1 MSVRKIKGTWYIDF
15 RFNNERYRKKSPSNT
30 KGGAEAYE
38 AYLRNEAAKH
48 GSLEHLKALDT
59 KSEVPLVKD
68 FVPRWIKEFVEPN
81 NKSSDV
87 YSKKSIIKNHIL
99 PEFGNHK
106 LDEIKMEDIE
116 KYKRLKL
123 SKGYD
128 PKSINNQ
135 IATLR
140 KCLVIA
146 EELGLITHVPRVKLL
161 KSTPPPPVY
170 LTQYELDKLLLAVPD
185 KFWQALILVTVRTGM
200 RFCEVTA
207 LEWED
212 IDLQKGQLCVRRAV
226 VRGKVGTPKNGRIRY
241 IPLTKDAVQALC
253 DLQTHKGLV
262 FPSVSGGFI
271 HASIADR
278 KIKDACHQAGIKSIS
293 WHKLRHTFASHLV
306 SRGASLKAVQD
317 LLGHQTAD
325 MTQRYA
331 HLAPE
336 ALQSTINLLEPQT
349 DKWAIYGQQIQNISQ
364 EQTEKTKV
372 PIPFFPPE

>member
-1 MSVRKIKGTWYIDF
+1 MPVRKIKGSWYIDF
-15 RFNNERYRKKSPSNT
+15 WFNYVRYRKKSPSNT

-38 AYLRNEAAKH
+38 AYLRGEMAKH
-48 GSLEHLKALDT
+48 GSLDHLKALDT
-59 KSEVPLVKD
+59 KSEVPLLKN
-68 FVPRWIKEFVEPN
+68 FVDRWLREFVEPN

-87 YSKKSIIKNHIL
+87 YSKKSIIKNHLI
-99 PEFGNHK
+99 PQFGNRR

-116 KYKRLKL
+116 KYKRLML

-146 EELGLITHVPRVKLL
+146 EELGLIKHVPKVKLL
-161 KSTPPPPVY
+161 KSTPAPPVY
-170 LTQYELDKLLLAVPD
+170 LTPYELDKLLMALPD
-185 KFWQALILVTVRTGM
+185 HFWRTLVLVTVRTGM
-200 RFCEVTA
+200 RYCEVTA

-212 IDLQKGQLCVRRAV
+212 IDLNENQVCVRRAV
-226 VRGKVGTPKNGRIRY
+226 VRSKVGTPKNGRIRY
-241 IPLTKDAVQALC
+241 IPLTNDAVQALC
-253 DLQTHKGLV
+253 DLKTKKGLV
-262 FPSVSGGFI
+262 FPSVSGAYI

-278 KIKDACHQAGIKSIS
+278 VIKDACHKAGIKTIS

-336 ALQSTINLLEPQT
+336 ALQSTINLLEPRK
-349 DKWAIYGQQIQNISQ
+349 DKWALYGQPIQNIPNQ
-364 EQTEKTKV
+364 NAENTKV
-372 PIPFFPPE
+372 PISFSPPE